1 MKTHIFIT
9 DSDFSSTDK
18 TFEYLL
24 WFQPTFWWMVLSDN
38 SIHILLDSRYIW
50 NKDKVDLKN
59 ISNKTW
65 IKNIE
70 FIEFSKWWEW
80 LLEKIIKLTLNS
92 DLIFI
97 ENNIASKYY
106 KYLKDNTGRII
117 ELNDSYF
124 WKQRLIKQDNEVEN
138 IKKAIEIIDK
148 VFIYIEYIANTG
160 ILIWKTENQV
170 RSIILNKI
178 FENWWDGESF
188 ESIVAFGKNSAI
200 PHHKTWNDLIWHW
213 PLMIDIWAK
222 YKWYCSDFTRTIRV
236 WDRTE
241 EYAEFKKIYEIVR
254 DAHNEAINNFK
265 AGFLGQDLD
274 KLARE
279 YITKKWFWEYFSH
292 SLWHWVWLDIH
303 ESPRISAV
311 STDKIEN
318 GMVFTIEPW
327 IYLENKFWVR
337 LEDIVFVENSEL
349 KKHTKV
355 NL

>member
-24 WFQPTFWWMVLSDN
+24 GFQPTFGGMVLSDN
-38 SIHILLDSRYIW
+38 SIHILLDSRYIG

-59 ISNKTW
+59 ISNKTG

-70 FIEFSKWWEW
+70 FIEFSKGWEG

-124 WKQRLIKQDNEVEN
+124 GKQRLIKQDNEVEN

-160 ILIWKTENQV
+160 ILIGKTENQV

-178 FENWWDGESF
+178 FENGGDGESF

-200 PHHKTWNDLIWHW
+200 PHHKTGNDLIGHG
-213 PLMIDIWAK
+213 PLMIDIGAK
-222 YKWYCSDFTRTIRV
+222 YKGYCSDFTRTIRV
-236 WDRTE
+236 GDRTE

-279 YITKKWFWEYFSH
+279 YITKKGFGEYFSH
-292 SLWHWVWLDIH
+292 SLGHGVGLDIH

-318 GMVFTIEPW
+318 GMVFTIEPG
-327 IYLENKFWVR
+327 IYLENKFGVR